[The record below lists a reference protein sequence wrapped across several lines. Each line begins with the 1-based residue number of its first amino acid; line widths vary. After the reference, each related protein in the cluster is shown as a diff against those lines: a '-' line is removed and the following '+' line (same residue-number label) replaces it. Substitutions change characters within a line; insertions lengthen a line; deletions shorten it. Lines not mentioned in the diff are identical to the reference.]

1 MIDITQRQHSPNILN
16 VAYIFTNL
24 DYLVADKYGNFY
36 NLEHCLHKRTQEFKL
51 LKKSKYIFLYIMLRN
66 MLHNKK
72 ESKEIFPTLFKIS

>member
-51 LKKSKYIFLYIMLRN
+51 LKKSKYRIYYNGTAYSLSTLRKLAIKSN
-66 MLHNKK
+66 
-72 ESKEIFPTLFKIS
+72 IKI